1 MIIAE
6 FDISKIGSLLFWNN
20 GKNWG
25 HTLVF
30 QFLFQRKPANFR
42 MGKELLPANDAEG
55 RFMAEND
62 KSWLRKTNHAAVGGV
77 NAVGQR

>member
-1 MIIAE
+1 
-6 FDISKIGSLLFWNN
+6 
-20 GKNWG
+20 
-25 HTLVF
+25 
-30 QFLFQRKPANFR
+30 